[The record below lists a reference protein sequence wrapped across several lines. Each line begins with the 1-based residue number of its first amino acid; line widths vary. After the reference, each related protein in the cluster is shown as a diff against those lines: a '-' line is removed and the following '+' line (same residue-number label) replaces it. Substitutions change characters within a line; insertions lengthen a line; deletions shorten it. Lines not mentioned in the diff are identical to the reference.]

1 MSSSSTTNTNKEPLD
16 DVLSPTEAASY
27 GRVVTAALAGGQLTD
42 AAPAALFM
50 DTAAFQAECRALVS
64 SFPDSA
70 LHGFAVKACPVVGV
84 LKAAAAAGMGGECAS
99 EGEVALC
106 VAAGMPAER
115 IVLDSPC
122 KTDTLLRKMLHTGV
136 HINADNLDEV
146 ARIHSLLQ
154 QDEFK
159 HLSGKPPSVGLR
171 INPQI
176 GSGTIGMTSTAGTDN
191 KFGVPLKDQR
201 DVLVEAYC
209 NTYQS
214 FLTGVHVHVGSQ
226 GVSPQ
231 QLVDG
236 AKAVVEL
243 AQEINTK
250 AGKKQVTTVDI
261 GGGLSVYYGPSAAKN
276 GMISM
281 ETYATMLRDQVPAL
295 FDFRIITELGR
306 RMVAPYGFLA
316 TRVQTIKRNATRT
329 YVVGH
334 VGADLL
340 MRDVY
345 AAAQWRHAIHVYN
358 AATQSFRG
366 SNNGTARFHVAG
378 PLCFSGDIIAKDR
391 VLPADVQEG
400 DVLVMPMS
408 GAYTISMYSRHTSQL
423 VPAVYG
429 YDGGDGDAKIE
440 FATLKKA
447 ETLEDLVRFWGG

>member
-1 MSSSSTTNTNKEPLD
+1 MSTAPGTEPLN
-16 DVLSPTEAASY
+16 DVLEPTEATALS
-27 GRVVTAALAGGQLTD
+27 RVVTSALKNGQLCD
-42 AAPAALFM
+42 AAPAALFV
-50 DTAAFQAECRALVS
+50 DTAAFQTECRSLVAA
-64 SFPDSA
+64 FPERT

-84 LKAAAAAGMGGECAS
+84 LRAAAEAGMGGECAS
-99 EGEVALC
+99 EGEVQLC
-106 VAAGMPAER
+106 LAAGMEPSR

-122 KTDTLLRKMLHTGV
+122 KTDTLLRKMIKLGV
-136 HINADNLDEV
+136 HLNADNLDEV
-146 ARIHSLLQ
+146 GRIHAILQ
-154 QDEFK
+154 EDPNFADVK
-159 HLSGKPPSVGLR
+159 PSVGLR

-191 KFGVPLKDQR
+191 KFGVPLRDQR
-201 DVLVEAYC
+201 AQLLDAFCSKYSSV
-209 NTYQS
+209 
-214 FLTGVHVHVGSQ
+214 LTGVHVHVGSQ

-236 AKAVVEL
+236 AKAMVEL
-243 AQEINTK
+243 AQEINAK
-250 AGKKQVTTVDI
+250 AGTKQVTTIDI
-261 GGGLSVYYGPSAAKN
+261 GGGLSVYYGPSTAKN

-281 ETYATMLRDQVPAL
+281 EAYASMLREQVPAL
-295 FDFRIITELGR
+295 FDHDFRIITELGR

-316 TRVQTIKRNATRT
+316 TLVQTIKRNATRT

-340 MRDVY
+340 LRDVY
-345 AAAQWRHAIHVYN
+345 APAQWRHAIHVYEP
-358 AATQSFRG
+358 ASQSFRG
-366 SNNGTARFHVAG
+366 QQDGTAKFHVAG

-391 VLPADVQEG
+391 ILPAAVQEG

-429 YDGGDGDAKIE
+429 YDGSICESDKIG

-447 ETLEDLVRFWGG
+447 ETLDDLVRFWGG